1 MAASKV
7 YFGIS
12 NVHYAVLDE
21 EEGTYGTP
29 VPIYGAVKL
38 SLEKEGEESKFYADN
53 TVYYTSD
60 TNAGYTGSLEMALF
74 PDQFL
79 IDVLG
84 FVRDGNGGLMET
96 TESKAKPFALL
107 YEVDGN
113 ASPTRFVFYKVT
125 PSRPTA
131 EANTKTDTT
140 EVDTQTMSISM
151 APQAF
156 SVGGETMHVVK
167 NHITDSEASHAAYAA
182 FYTGVMGPKAVA
194 A

>member
-1 MAASKV
+1 MANSKV
-7 YFGIS
+7 HFGIS
-12 NVHYAVLDE
+12 GVHYAVLDE
-21 EEGTYGTP
+21 ESGTYGTP
-29 VPIYGAVKL
+29 VPVYGAVKL
-38 SLEKEGEESKFYADN
+38 SIEKEGEESKFYADN
-53 TVYYTSD
+53 NVYYVSD

-79 IDVLG
+79 VDVLG
-84 FVRDGNGGLMET
+84 FVRDGNGGLIET

-125 PSRPTA
+125 PSRPTS

-140 EVDTQTMSISM
+140 DVDTQTMSITM

-156 SVGGETMHVVK
+156 LVGGQTMHVVK
-167 NHITDSEASHAAYAA
+167 NHITDSEDSHEAYGS
-182 FYTGVMGPKAVA
+182 FYEKVVEPKAA

>member
-1 MAASKV
+1 MAHSKV
-7 YFGIS
+7 HFGIS

-21 EEGTYGTP
+21 EAGTYGTP
-29 VPIYGAVKL
+29 VPVYGAVKL
-38 SLEKEGEESKFYADN
+38 SIEKEGEESKFYADN
-53 TVYYTSD
+53 TVYYVSD

-79 IDVLG
+79 VDVLG
-84 FVRDGNGGLMET
+84 FVRDGNGGLIET

-125 PSRPTA
+125 PSRPTN
-131 EANTKTDTT
+131 EANTKTDAT
-140 EVDTQTMSISM
+140 EVDTQTMSITM

-156 SVGGETMHVVK
+156 LVGGQTMHVVK
-167 NHITDSEASHAAYAA
+167 NHIADAEDSHEAYAS
-182 FYTGVMGPKAVA
+182 FYEKVVEPKAA

>member
-84 FVRDGNGGLMET
+84 L
-96 TESKAKPFALL
+96 
-107 YEVDGN
+107 
-113 ASPTRFVFYKVT
+113 
-125 PSRPTA
+125 
-131 EANTKTDTT
+131 
-140 EVDTQTMSISM
+140 
-151 APQAF
+151 
-156 SVGGETMHVVK
+156 
-167 NHITDSEASHAAYAA
+167 
-182 FYTGVMGPKAVA
+182 AVA
-194 A
+194 FTG